1 MDPPE
6 QPIETPIVPAAA
18 PIPETIWIAYA
29 AMVTMAFVPIYLGSF
44 RSLKLSGGE
53 TMTQKDAYMFP
64 VYGSCFLFGLYIVFK
79 VFSKELI
86 NYLLSAYFIIFG
98 IGAMVMTFSPAIGIF
113 FPHSMNEKKYPI
125 SLNFLSF
132 IPGVTPDMLK
142 FTPTIVD
149 GVTCFISLIFCV
161 WYLQSKHWIAN
172 NILGFSFSLQAI
184 SMLNLGSF
192 KIGCILLSGLFFYDI
207 FWVFGTD
214 VMVTVARSFD
224 APVKLLFPKDI
235 FAETFQFSML
245 GLGDIVIPGIFIA
258 LMLRFDESFARREG
272 ESYPKPYFY
281 SCCLA
286 YLLGLITTILVMH
299 CFQAAQPAL
308 LYLVPFCLGSS
319 LLTGLIRG
327 QMKELFAYEE
337 KTDEKQD

>member
-1 MDPPE
+1 MDPSE
-6 QPIETPIVPAAA
+6 QPIETPAVPAAT
-18 PIPETIWIAYA
+18 PIPETIWIAYV
-29 AMVTMAFVPIYLGSF
+29 AMVAMAFLPIYLGSF

-86 NYLLSAYFIIFG
+86 NYLLSAYFILFG
-98 IGAMVMTFSPAIGIF
+98 IGAMVMTFSPVVGIV
-113 FPHSMNEKKYPI
+113 FPKSTNEKKYPI
-125 SLNFLSF
+125 SFKFLTI
-132 IPGVTPDMLK
+132 IPGVTQDMVE

-258 LMLRFDESFARREG
+258 LMLRFDESLKRREG
-272 ESYPKPYFY
+272 EDYPKPYFY
-281 SCCLA
+281 SCSLA

-319 LLTGLIRG
+319 LLTGLSRG
-327 QMKELFAYEE
+327 QIKELFAYEE
-337 KTDEKQD
+337 KTNEKQD